1 MTLLFAILILSTL
14 AVVCVGI
21 AIFLRIRRHMRDDS
35 LIEPQ
40 ENANDLERGQETG
53 SL

>member
-21 AIFLRIRRHMRDDS
+21 AIFLRIRRHMREES
-35 LIEPQ
+35 LTEQQ
-40 ENANDLERGQETG
+40 ENTADLERGQESG
-53 SL
+53 SV